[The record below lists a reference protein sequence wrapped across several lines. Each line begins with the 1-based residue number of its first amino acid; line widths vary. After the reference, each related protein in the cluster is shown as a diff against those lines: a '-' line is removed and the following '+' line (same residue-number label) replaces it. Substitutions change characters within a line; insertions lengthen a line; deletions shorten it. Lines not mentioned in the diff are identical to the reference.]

1 MWRCE
6 KIRQCY
12 GADVYIQVHRNYKH
26 YKYSTSDEPSW
37 PKSKPE
43 LVSLALGQSS
53 EAHIFLKARTYP
65 IPVTKRPRDFVSS
78 KALGISIPSDNNCH
92 EKNSQGCCSAEITEH
107 NA

>member
-12 GADVYIQVHRNYKH
+12 GADVYIQVHRKHKH
-26 YKYSTSDEPSW
+26 YEYSTSDEPSW
-37 PKSKPE
+37 PKSKAE
-43 LVSLALGQSS
+43 LVSTALDLRS
-53 EAHIFLKARTYP
+53 ETHVFPKARTYP
-65 IPVTKRPRDFVSS
+65 MPITKRPRDFVPSRALSVSS
-78 KALGISIPSDNNCH
+78 PSDKNCD